1 MVDFPSGLDLR
12 IREENLPAPPSVH
25 EEGDRLIYEWVYED
39 IEAFESEPFSSD
51 TSSVPQRIVIS
62 GDLQWGDIAQWYWG
76 LTQTRYEVGPEL
88 EEKLTEVLAG
98 STTLSDSLR
107 AVHRWVAQDI
117 RYASISLGLG
127 GYQPRAASEVLATGV
142 GDCKDKTTLFLAVA
156 RHLGVEGYPVV
167 VRNGGRVRPDM
178 PSISQFNHMIAAIK
192 PADEW
197 LYLDLTVPVSP
208 YGEIFGAHQGRTGVL
223 LRDDGTA
230 EVFEFPRTDASKNR
244 SSIVIHGSLSENG
257 HFEGTYTEVVT
268 GAIQYRI
275 RAEFARD
282 FTTQQRASVRRGIG
296 RRVFDEADVDSLELF
311 AGRDLAV
318 VPRLWAHVQAEDVL
332 GEIPGGWMLPLR
344 LPRSGSAEL
353 IARLEETNDRRFP
366 IDAEKVFGRREHY
379 TEYRIQLPEG
389 WIADLPDDVRAISDF
404 GHYESTYAQEG
415 RELELVIRRLLRGTH
430 GILPPERSVDLVE
443 WFRTMYDDDVEY
455 VVLVPQVSRHP

>member
-275 RAEFARD
+275 GPSSLA
-282 FTTQQRASVRRGIG
+282 TSPPSSG
-296 RRVFDEADVDSLELF
+296 RV
-311 AGRDLAV
+311 
-318 VPRLWAHVQAEDVL
+318 
-332 GEIPGGWMLPLR
+332 
-344 LPRSGSAEL
+344 
-353 IARLEETNDRRFP
+353 
-366 IDAEKVFGRREHY
+366 
-379 TEYRIQLPEG
+379 
-389 WIADLPDDVRAISDF
+389 
-404 GHYESTYAQEG
+404 
-415 RELELVIRRLLRGTH
+415 
-430 GILPPERSVDLVE
+430 
-443 WFRTMYDDDVEY
+443 
-455 VVLVPQVSRHP
+455 